1 MNMRDH
7 TIDPHDPA
15 LREFWS
21 ERHLC
26 TVTFIKPDGRPHV
39 IPMGVVLSDDPGTAW
54 AITSRDSF
62 KARLLHAPGPIAVCQ
77 VDGARWSTLQGTA
90 TVLADEASVAGAV
103 RMYSSRYRPPRANP
117 DRVAIRMTVEKII
130 GSIPNRREEPS

>member
-1 MNMRDH
+1 MGNH
-7 TIDPHDPA
+7 TLDPHNPA
-15 LREFWS
+15 LREFWR

-26 TVTFIKPDGRPHV
+26 TVTFIRRDGRPHV
-39 IPMGVVLSDDPGTAW
+39 IPMGVVLADDPDTAW

-62 KARLLHAPGPIAVCQ
+62 KARLLHVPGPIAVCQ
-77 VDGARWSTLQGTA
+77 VDGARWSTLEGNA
-90 TVLADEASVAGAV
+90 AVLSDEASVAEAV
-103 RMYSSRYRPPRANP
+103 RMYASRYRTPRPNP

>member
-1 MNMRDH
+1 MTMGSH
-7 TIDPHDPA
+7 ALDPHDPA
-15 LREFWS
+15 LREFWR

-39 IPMGVVLSDDPGTAW
+39 IPMGVVLSDDSGTAW
-54 AITSRDSF
+54 GITSRDSF

-90 TVLADEASVAGAV
+90 AVLADETSVAEAEQMYASRYRTPRPNPNRVAV
-103 RMYSSRYRPPRANP
+103 RM
-117 DRVAIRMTVEKII
+117 VVEKII
-130 GSIPNRREEPS
+130 GSIPHRREEPS

>member
-1 MNMRDH
+1 MRDH
-7 TIDPHDPA
+7 SLDPHDPK
-15 LREFWS
+15 LREFWR

-39 IPMGVVLSDDPGTAW
+39 VPMGVVLSDDPDTAW

-62 KARLLHAPGPIAVCQ
+62 KARLLHAPGPIAICQ

-90 TVLADEASVAGAV
+90 AVLADESSVAEAV
-103 RMYSSRYRPPRANP
+103 RMYASRYRNPRPNP
-117 DRVAIRMTVEKII
+117 KRVAVRVTVEKII
-130 GSIPNRREEPS
+130 GSIPNRREEAS

>member
-1 MNMRDH
+1 MGNH
-7 TIDPHDPA
+7 ALDPDDAA
-15 LREFWS
+15 LREFWR

-39 IPMGVVLSDDPGTAW
+39 IPMGVVLSDDPDTAW

-62 KARLLHAPGPIAVCQ
+62 KARLLQTPGPIAVCQ
-77 VDGARWSTLQGTA
+77 VDGARWSTLQGIA
-90 TVLADEASVAGAV
+90 SVLADEASINEAV
-103 RMYSSRYRPPRANP
+103 RMYTSRYRTPRPNP
-117 DRVAIRMTVEKII
+117 NRVAVRMTVEKII

>member
-1 MNMRDH
+1 MGTH
-7 TIDPHDPA
+7 TLEPDNPA
-15 LREFWS
+15 LRHFWD

-26 TVTFIKPDGRPHV
+26 TVTFLKPDGRPHV
-39 IPMGVVLSDDPGTAW
+39 VPMGVVLSHDTGIAW

-62 KARLLHAPGPIAVCQ
+62 KAQLLHTPGPIAVCQ

-90 TVLADEASVAGAV
+90 TVLDDEASVAEAV
-103 RMYSSRYRPPRANP
+103 RMYTSRYRIPRPNP
-117 DRVAIRMTVEKII
+117 YRVALHMTVERII